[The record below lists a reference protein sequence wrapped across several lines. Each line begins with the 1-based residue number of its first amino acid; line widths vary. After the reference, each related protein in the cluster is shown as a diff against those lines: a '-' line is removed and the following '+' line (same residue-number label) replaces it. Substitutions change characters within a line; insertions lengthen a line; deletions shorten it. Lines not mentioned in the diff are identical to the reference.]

1 MEPSVARQWVDYHS
15 FYIRGRAAFSSLST
29 KFVFRS
35 EEIFGLRWQSRP
47 QFGSNLSSWVLLIP
61 RLKRFC
67 VSLWTRKVPMWREK
81 KPFSPDVYRRKTLY
95 TSFFMELLSDFII
108 HCGWN
113 RRNEMSSRLQTPPT
127 SWHECRINPDMP
139 KLLTWP
145 LISVA
150 FSCKFMLLHLLYI
163 QVTGSD
169 IIIFSLVAALN
180 IHFFIFIL
188 YTCNEIQ
195 LPTPALMLVIQK
207 THHTIWLWQT
217 HNLITNTHLSILT
230 IMCISAWRCLLKTL

>member
-15 FYIRGRAAFSSLST
+15 FYIRGRAALSSLST

-35 EEIFGLRWQSRP
+35 EEIFGLTWQSRP
-47 QFGSNLSSWVLLIP
+47 QFGSDLSSWVLLILRP
-61 RLKRFC
+61 KRFC
-67 VSLWTRKVPMWREK
+67 VTVNTKGSHVVEK
-81 KPFSPDVYRRKTLY
+81 KPFSPDVYHRKTLY

-108 HCGWN
+108 HCGWK

-127 SWHECRINPDMP
+127 SWHEFRINPDMP

-163 QVTGSD
+163 QVAGSD
-169 IIIFSLVAALN
+169 IIVFSLVAALN
-180 IHFFIFIL
+180 MHFIFMYI
-188 YTCNEIQ
+188 Y
-195 LPTPALMLVIQK
+195 MYVFK
-207 THHTIWLWQT
+207 
-217 HNLITNTHLSILT
+217 
-230 IMCISAWRCLLKTL
+230 